1 MTACV
6 HLLLQ
11 LLLELG
17 EPGIWAQHWN
27 FLSTRISANLILV
40 NEAGLQSQGCT
51 RGTMGDRLQS
61 SGCALRCPWGSCA
74 PFRAPCPVGN
84 LCLARSEG
92 NPREKLLFQQVENI
106 SFAFLPGNEPPANP
120 SMAPTSTRGTPKMSN
135 LPTFGSITRGW
146 SSNPLINPQIPIP
159 S

>member
-1 MTACV
+1 MTACL

-27 FLSTRISANLILV
+27 ILLITRISANLILV

-51 RGTMGDRLQS
+51 WGTMGDRFQS

-74 PFRAPCPVGN
+74 QFRAPCPVGN
-84 LCLARSEG
+84 LCPARSEG

-106 SFAFLPGNEPPANP
+106 SFAFLQETSRLQICQWLPQVQGELQRCQTSRPLDP
-120 SMAPTSTRGTPKMSN
+120 SREAGAQTH
-135 LPTFGSITRGW
+135 
-146 SSNPLINPQIPIP
+146 
-159 S
+159 